1 MFNVMGIKL
10 SLTAPRCEFRME
22 IGEKGALAVILDG
35 MQWGLGDTGVGGR
48 SAGGPDGARA
58 VIVWALWSI
67 EE

>member
-10 SLTAPRCEFRME
+10 SLTAPCCECRME
-22 IGEKGALAVILDG
+22 TGETGALAVILDG
-35 MQWGLGDTGVGGR
+35 MQWGQADTGVGGR
-48 SAGGPDGARA
+48 SAGGCDGARA